1 MFVSATNFGLNLFY
15 FPVRLLPKKILK
27 MKRIYLQKAKTQIA
41 RPTTIRGINKQIVLN
56 YVRDRA
62 PISRAEIARE
72 TALQRSTVSAII
84 DALQEAGLIEEIG
97 IGNSTGGRKPTLL
110 KLKTG
115 SPSAIGIDLTPRET
129 TIAVADLEGKVLETQ
144 KFDTSRDIEYMNR
157 EIIERTSKIAK
168 KYKDY
173 NLEIGMSLPGIVD
186 QLRGKVLYIPY
197 FGWRDW
203 DIAEQLTKKTG
214 LPVTMENDANAIALA
229 ELWFGQ
235 EQIRKV
241 KNFITVLVAEGIG
254 TGVVFDGQVYHGEK
268 GAAGEFGHMIVGE
281 NAPVLC
287 SCGGSDCWEAL
298 SSEKAMIARY
308 LNSFGNGSRP
318 SNIDFNTLVNQANK
332 GEGHAITALKD
343 TAKYLG
349 IGISNLIVGLSP
361 QAIVVSGGIT
371 KAWNLIA
378 EDVNSVVE
386 RSVRSRLPKT
396 SIFASTLG
404 DSPTLIGAISLV
416 LARIFSSAS

>member
-1 MFVSATNFGLNLFY
+1 
-15 FPVRLLPKKILK
+15 
-27 MKRIYLQKAKTQIA
+27 MKRIYLQKAKNQIA
-41 RPTTIRGINKQIVLN
+41 RPTTIRDINKQIVLN

-72 TALQRSTVSAII
+72 TALQRSTVSAIV
-84 DALQEAGLIEEIG
+84 DSLQDSGLIEEIG
-97 IGNSTGGRKPTLL
+97 MGSSTGGRKPTLL

-129 TIAVADLEGKVLETQ
+129 TIAVADLEGKVLETEQ
-144 KFDTSRDIEYMNR
+144 FTTSQDIEFMNGQL
-157 EIIERTSKIAK
+157 IERVLRIAR

-173 NLEIGMSLPGIVD
+173 PLEIGISLPGIVD
-186 QLRGKVLYIPY
+186 HSRGKVLYIPY

-203 DIAEQLTKKTG
+203 DISKQLTEQTG
-214 LPVTMENDANAIALA
+214 LPVTIENDANAIALA

-254 TGVVFDGQVYHGEK
+254 TGIVFDGQVYHGEK

-281 NAPVLC
+281 NAPVQC
-287 SCGGSDCWEAL
+287 SCGSRDCWEAL
-298 SSEKAMIARY
+298 SSEKATVARY
-308 LNSFGNGSRP
+308 KNSFSTNGTHDI
-318 SNIDFNTLVNQANK
+318 NFNYLIGLANH
-332 GEGHAITALKD
+332 GESHAIYAIKE

-361 QAIVVSGGIT
+361 QAIVVSGSIA
-371 KAWNLIA
+371 KVWHLIA
-378 EDVNSVVE
+378 DDVNKVVE

-396 SIFASTLG
+396 IITASTLG
-404 DSPTLIGAISLV
+404 DSPTLIGALSLV
-416 LARIFSSAS
+416 LARVFASAS

>member
-1 MFVSATNFGLNLFY
+1 
-15 FPVRLLPKKILK
+15 
-27 MKRIYLQKAKTQIA
+27 MKRIYLQKAKNQIA
-41 RPTTIRGINKQIVLN
+41 RPTTIRDINKQIVLN

-72 TALQRSTVSAII
+72 TALQRSTVSAIV
-84 DALQEAGLIEEIG
+84 DALQELGLIEEIG
-97 IGNSTGGRKPTLL
+97 MGDSTGGRKPTLL

-115 SPSAIGIDLTPRET
+115 SPCAIGIDLTPRET
-129 TIAVADLEGKVLETQ
+129 TIAVADLEGKVLELE
-144 KFDTSRDIEYMNR
+144 KFTTSQDIEFMNR
-157 EIIERTSKIAK
+157 QILERVARIAE
-168 KYKDY
+168 KYKDER
-173 NLEIGMSLPGIVD
+173 LEIGMSLPGIVD
-186 QLRGKVLYIPY
+186 QSRGKVLYIPY

-203 DIAEQLTKKTG
+203 DIARQLTEKTG

-241 KNFITVLVAEGIG
+241 KNFITVLVSEGIG

-281 NAPVLC
+281 NAPVQC
-287 SCGGSDCWEAL
+287 SCGSRDCWEAL
-298 SSEKAMIARY
+298 SSEKATVARY
-308 LNSFGNGSRP
+308 KNSFQHNGTKSHDI
-318 SNIDFNTLVNQANK
+318 NFNYLIGLANNGEPQAI
-332 GEGHAITALKD
+332 GSLKE

-361 QAIVVSGGIT
+361 QAIVVSGSIT
-371 KAWNLIA
+371 NVWNLIA
-378 EDVNSVVE
+378 DDVSLVVE

-396 SIFASTLG
+396 IITASTLG
-404 DSPTLIGAISLV
+404 DSPTLIGALSLV
-416 LARIFSSAS
+416 LARIFASAS